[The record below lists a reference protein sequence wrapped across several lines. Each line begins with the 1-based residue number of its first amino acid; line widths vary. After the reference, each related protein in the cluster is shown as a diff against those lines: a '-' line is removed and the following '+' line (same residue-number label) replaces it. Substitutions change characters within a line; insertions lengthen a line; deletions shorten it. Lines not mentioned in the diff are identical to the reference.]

1 MKFSGYLYI
10 NAIIQIYHIYF
21 IAILNIIRKEM
32 QVKPNNKLEMKS
44 NNSIKKV
51 LTIVKKG
58 YKQAL
63 KNNKLIFQD
72 QEKSL

>member
-32 QVKPNNKLEMKS
+32 QVKPNNKLEIKS

-51 LTIVKKG
+51 STIVKKG

>member
-1 MKFSGYLYI
+1 MKFSGYLYT

>member
-1 MKFSGYLYI
+1 
-10 NAIIQIYHIYF
+10 
-21 IAILNIIRKEM
+21 
-32 QVKPNNKLEMKS
+32 MKS

-51 LTIVKKG
+51 STIVKKG

-72 QEKSL
+72 QEKSLWKNNQPKEKQNCKKLEMTEIINFKTFL